1 MLEFS
6 KYYISVESFS
16 SNSAKV
22 TAEFSMKLA
31 IKKAKESG
39 IGMVV
44 AKGANHYSIAGHWAL
59 MGQVQFIKCN
69 LGMRLAHN
77 FAF

>member
-1 MLEFS
+1 
-6 KYYISVESFS
+6 
-16 SNSAKV
+16 
-22 TAEFSMKLA
+22 MKLA

-59 MGQVQFIKCN
+59 MGQVQFIN
-69 LGMRLAHN
+69 LGMRLLQN
-77 FAF
+77 FAFQVSRPV